1 MLRSLFVV
9 AVMVPGVYFALRNRF
24 TALLLY
30 VWFGLFRPQDWL
42 WIDVTSLRLSL
53 VLGAIFILPSFM
65 GGIWPNLTHPLS
77 IGTFAFLLTGLV
89 AQFGAVAPE
98 IGWDWLD
105 FQTRLTLISLMA
117 VSLITTRER
126 LLYFVAVVGGS
137 LGFHAAKA
145 GFASMLGGGVR
156 FYDGLAGAFPDNNG
170 YALATVMVMPM
181 LLVTAQ
187 NLVEDR
193 LKWVRRG
200 FYAAV
205 AFCGITVVS
214 TFSRGGFLALAVA
227 TLVYIL
233 LQRRR
238 LVVLLSLGVVAGIA
252 YLVVPIPQGYLDRLE
267 TIHTYEKVD
276 DESALSRLHFWRVAM
291 VMANNHAFGVGMRNY
306 EAAYNRYDFSYGQFG
321 VRRSVHSSHF
331 QVLAEHGY
339 PGAFIWILM
348 FALAFAFALRVRSR
362 SRHPDLTPEERRF
375 YFTMANALMVSMA
388 GFIVGGAFVAS
399 ALNDLTWMTFAMVA
413 SLDRLAHQPVAVPA
427 LAPAPRLVQR
437 LSGLPV
443 HVPS

>member
-24 TALLLY
+24 AALLLY
-30 VWFGLFRPQDWL
+30 IWFGLFRPQDWL

-53 VLGAIFILPSFM
+53 MFGAILILPSFL
-65 GGIWPNLTHPLS
+65 GGIWPNITHPLS
-77 IGTFAFLLTGLV
+77 IGTFAFLLTGLI
-89 AQFGAVAPE
+89 AQFGAIDPE
-98 IGWDWLD
+98 LGWQWFD
-105 FQTRLTLISLMA
+105 FQARLTLISLMT
-117 VSLITTRER
+117 VSLITTRQR
-126 LLYFVAVVGGS
+126 LLLVVAVVGGS

-145 GFASMLGGGVR
+145 GLASALGGGVR

-170 YALATVMVMPM
+170 YALATVMIMPM

-193 LKWVRRG
+193 YKWIRRG
-200 FYAAV
+200 FYASV
-205 AFCGITVVS
+205 ALCGITVVS

-227 TLVYIL
+227 VLTYIM

-238 LVVLLSLGVVAGIA
+238 LVVLLGLGVLAGVA
-252 YLVVPIPQGYLDRLE
+252 YLAVPIPQGYLDRLE
-267 TIHTYEKVD
+267 TIRTYEKVD

-291 VMANNHAFGVGMRNY
+291 VMADNHVFGVGLRNY
-306 EAAYNRYDFSYGQFG
+306 EAAYNQYDFSYGLYG
-321 VRRSVHSSHF
+321 VHRSVHSSHF
-331 QVLAEHGY
+331 QVLAELGF
-339 PGAFIWILM
+339 PGAFIWMLM
-348 FALAFAFALRVRSR
+348 FALAFALALRVRRR
-362 SRHPDLTPEERRF
+362 SRHPDLTSEERRF

-413 SLDRLAHQPVAVPA
+413 SLDRLAHQPVALPV
-427 LAPAPRLVQR
+427 LAPATRLVQR
-437 LSGLPV
+437 LS
-443 HVPS
+443 